1 MVSDEDLREV
11 EQLTREAEQLNIYL
25 ERSDISSADKLA
37 RALEVRERH
46 LKIASER
53 RRRRSR
59 IELAPL
65 PPLLL
70 QNADASPTAAKGEI
84 MTYEQME
91 KTMQFLLERQVAS
104 SEWQKQFEENLAQIN
119 GTLSTSAEWQ
129 RHFEKNFARRNA
141 ESAEWQQRFEENFA
155 RRNTESTEWQQ
166 RFEENLAQINAALAA
181 STEWQRHFEENIA
194 QINAALAISAKW
206 QKQAEDNFGRLMG
219 DIVGYSTIFDNINL
233 DIEKLTDRLSIVA
246 EHLKTLTDNVNTL
259 STTVKNMIKG
269 GSNGNQQL

>member
-11 EQLTREAEQLNIYL
+11 EQLTREAEELKIYL
-25 ERSDISSADKLA
+25 ERPDISSEDKLA

-59 IELAPL
+59 IELPPL

-70 QNADASPTAAKGEI
+70 QNAGASPTAAKGEI
-84 MTYEQME
+84 MTYEQVE
-91 KTMQFLLERQVAS
+91 KTMQFLLEREVAS
-104 SEWQKQFEENLAQIN
+104 SEWQKQFQENLAQIN
-119 GTLSTSAEWQ
+119 GTLATSAEWQ

-141 ESAEWQQRFEENFA
+141 
-155 RRNTESTEWQQ
+155 ESTEWQQ

-181 STEWQRHFEENIA
+181 STDWQRHFEENIA

-219 DIVGYSTIFDNINL
+219 DIVGYSAVFDNINL

-246 EHLKTLTDNVNTL
+246 EHLKTLTENVNTL